1 VTDAVELPMEGVR
14 VVELAAWTFVPAAGA
29 ILADWGADVIK
40 VEHPETGDPQRGLV
54 SMGVIPGAG
63 GNSAFN
69 FLIEQPN
76 RGKRSIGIDVATPE
90 GLELLYQLVETADVF
105 LTNLLPESTERLKV
119 DVESIRA
126 RNPKIIYTRGH
137 GQGVRGEEANRGAF
151 DAAAYFARAG
161 IADAMMTADA
171 EYPPSQRAAFGDVM
185 GGLTI
190 ATGISAALFK
200 RERTGKPSIV
210 DISLLGVGMW
220 NLSFDILLTRALG
233 FPMPK
238 GNRAMAPNPL
248 TNVYK
253 TSDGRFLII
262 VFLQAD
268 RHWPELCEALE
279 RPELLHDPRFENATV
294 RAENKQACVDELDK
308 TFGAQ
313 TLDHWK
319 ERLAGIEGVWAP
331 LQTSWEV
338 FEDPQAIAN
347 GYVPDVDA
355 GDGSSFKLI
364 ANPVQFDEQPAEL
377 TRAPEHGQHTEE
389 ILLEL
394 GYDWDKIIALKEKSA
409 IL

>member
-1 VTDAVELPMEGVR
+1 MQGTMEGVR

-54 SMGVIPGAG
+54 SMGVIPGVG
-63 GNSAFN
+63 GASAFN

-76 RGKRSIGIDVATPE
+76 RGKRSIGIDVANPE
-90 GLELLYQLVETADVF
+90 GLEVLYQLIETADVF
-105 LTNLLPESTERLKV
+105 LTNLLPDSCKRLKV
-119 DVESIRA
+119 DLESVRA

-137 GQGVRGEEANRGAF
+137 GQGVRGEDANRGAF

-161 IADAMMTADA
+161 VADAMMTAGA
-171 EYPPSQRAAFGDVM
+171 EYPPTQRPAFGDVM

-200 RERTGKPSIV
+200 RERTGEPSVV
-210 DISLLGVGMW
+210 DVSLLGVGMW
-220 NLSFDILLTRALG
+220 NMSFDILLTRALG

-238 GNRAMAPNPL
+238 GDRAMAPNPL

-253 TSDGRFLII
+253 TADDRFIII

-268 RHWPELCEALE
+268 RHWGEFCEAIE
-279 RPELLHDPRFENATV
+279 RQDLLDDPRFKDATV
-294 RAENKQACVDELDK
+294 RAQNKVECVGELDR
-308 TFGAQ
+308 TFASQ
-313 TLDHWK
+313 PLEHWK
-319 ERLAGIEGVWAP
+319 KRLAGIEGVWAP
-331 LQTSWEV
+331 LQTAYEV

-347 GYVPDVDA
+347 GYVPTVEA
-355 GDGSSFKLI
+355 GDGSSFALI
-364 ANPVQFDEQPAEL
+364 NNPVQFDEQPAAPR
-377 TRAPEHGQHTEE
+377 RAPEHGEHTET

-394 GYDWDKIIALKEKSA
+394 GMDWERIIALKESAA

>member
-1 VTDAVELPMEGVR
+1 MEGVR
-14 VVELAAWTFVPAAGA
+14 IVELAAWTFVPAAGA
-29 ILADWGADVIK
+29 VLADWGADVIK

-63 GNSAFN
+63 GSSAFN

-76 RGKRSIGIDVATPE
+76 RGKRSIGIDVSTPD
-90 GLELLYQLVETADVF
+90 GLELLYKLVETADVF
-105 LTNLLPESTERLKV
+105 LTNLLPDSCARLKV

-161 IADAMMTADA
+161 IADAMMTADS

-200 RERTGKPSIV
+200 RERTGIASIV

-238 GNRAMAPNPL
+238 GSRAMAPNPL

-279 RPELLHDPRFENATV
+279 RPDLLHDPRFENATV
-294 RAENKQACVDELDK
+294 RAENKQACLDELDK
-308 TFGAQ
+308 TFGSQ
-313 TLDHWK
+313 TLEHWK
-319 ERLAGIEGVWAP
+319 QRLAGIEGVWAP

-338 FEDPQAIAN
+338 FEDPQALAN
-347 GYVPDVDA
+347 GYVPTVDA
-355 GDGSSFKLI
+355 GDGTSFSLI
-364 ANPVQFDEQPAEL
+364 ANPVQFDEQPAQL

-394 GYDWDKIIALKEKSA
+394 GYEWDRIIALKEASA